1 MSSVATGKVIR
12 FDDVR
17 GYGFVAPD
25 VGGEDVFIHV
35 NDLVCD
41 KRLIAPGVRVRF
53 ATEEGD
59 RGLKA
64 SRVSLAEQ
72 RAETHVQAAAD
83 GKSMMVA
90 YEDDMACDVLT
101 VQELRDELTE
111 AMLAEV
117 PSLTGQQI
125 LAVRESMLA
134 LARKHCWIDE

>member
-1 MSSVATGKVIR
+1 MSPVGTGKVIR

-35 NDLVCD
+35 NDLECD
-41 KRLIAPGVRVRF
+41 KRLIAPGVRVKF

-72 RAETHVQAAAD
+72 RVEQHVQEAAGSDSVAL
-83 GKSMMVA
+83 A

-101 VQELRDELTE
+101 VHELRDEITE
-111 AMLAEV
+111 AMLTHV

-125 LAVRESMLA
+125 LAVRESILA